1 QPSATPDK
9 PWRRCAGERPL
20 GRLPALRHRDV
31 LLVYTDLGHT
41 STPRMWSAAEAF
53 VSANIAPPTPLERL
67 LGTLR
72 GR

>member
-1 QPSATPDK
+1 M
-9 PWRRCAGERPL
+9 
-20 GRLPALRHRDV
+20 